1 MLRRHLDANMC
12 DVKLQYILNS
22 LWIVAGLC
30 VSLPFVSLPF
40 VSLPLALLSFSRPV
54 GFLH

>member
-30 VSLPFVSLPF
+30 VSLP
-40 VSLPLALLSFSRPV
+40 LALIF
-54 GFLH
+54 